1 MASPKRIVFVAY
13 PGAQIL
19 DVAGPAAVFSDA
31 NRAVGFAAYDVVVL
45 SSRGGVV
52 RADGGLTVVT
62 TPLSRV
68 PPRHVHTLLVA
79 GGEGD
84 AVVGAMQ
91 DTRLRDWLVR
101 AAKASA
107 RFGSV
112 CSGTFLLAACG
123 LLDGKRVATHWEAC
137 ERLAQLF
144 PALTVDSDALYVED
158 GRVWTSAGVTT
169 GIDMALALVQKDHG
183 AEVANSV
190 AQRLVLYARRPGFQ
204 SQWSPLLRA
213 QREADSPYASLVAW
227 IEGHLIER
235 LDVPVLARRAGQS
248 VRGFHRRFFAATG
261 QTPAHFVEA
270 LRLDRVRALLE
281 RPLTLKEIARA
292 TGFSDPARMTRAFER
307 RFGVKPSTFREM
319 GVASVPARAA
329 DGPTHA
335 A

>member
-1 MASPKRIVFVAY
+1 MPSAKLVALVAY

-19 DVAGPAAVFSDA
+19 DLAGPAAVFSAA
-31 NRAVGFAAYDVVVL
+31 NRARGYEAYDVRIV
-45 SSRGGVV
+45 SSCGGAI
-52 RADGGLTVVT
+52 RTGGGLTVGT
-62 TPLSRV
+62 TQFSRV
-68 PPRHVHTLLVA
+68 PARRVHTLLVA
-79 GGEGD
+79 GGEDD
-84 AVVGAMQ
+84 AVIAVLQ
-91 DTRLRDWLVR
+91 DARTRAWVTR
-101 AAKASA
+101 AAEKSA

-112 CSGTFLLAACG
+112 CSGTFVLAACG
-123 LLDGKRVATHWEAC
+123 LLDGKRVATHWAAC

-158 GRVWTSAGVTT
+158 GRAWTSAGVTT
-169 GIDMALALVQKDHG
+169 GIDMALALVERDLG
-183 AEVANSV
+183 AQVANSV

-213 QREADSPYASLVAW
+213 QREADSPYAGLIAW
-227 IEGHLIER
+227 IEEHLSER
-235 LDVPVLARRAGQS
+235 LDVPLLAGRAGQS
-248 VRGFHRRFFAATG
+248 VRGFYRRFVATTG

-307 RFGVKPSTFREM
+307 RFGVKPSMFRDM
-319 GVASVPARAA
+319 GLR
-329 DGPTHA
+329 GPTA